1 MCVCIYVYLYDIL
14 WNPRSEWFVVQRAQ
28 WLLRFA
34 RARPRRP
41 RCYLPCPRSLPRP
54 LPRPMDDWAASGP
67 TSGAMPWTWKNCR
80 RRTGCFFGGGKRLKH
95 SESGRTYGRGKAAVV
110 PFQSEHITVLVLMV
124 FPSFCQICR
133 GAILSRPVCTF
144 FLVFAW
150 VFKGFQRWSCCW
162 QCSIAHNV
170 SAQMNHFTSY
180 LYHYPVIWFYICN
193 PLETHLGQL
202 ILDPPLPGS

>member
-1 MCVCIYVYLYDIL
+1 MIRGATRPVTASLRPC
-14 WNPRSEWFVVQRAQ
+14 EAQ
-28 WLLRFA
+28 KAKVLL
-34 RARPRRP
+34 
-41 RCYLPCPRSLPRP
+41 
-54 LPRPMDDWAASGP
+54 
-67 TSGAMPWTWKNCR
+67 AMPQKPSTAPAAPNGRLGSIRPNLR
-80 RRTGCFFGGGKRLKH
+80 RNALNVEKLQEENGLFFWGGKRLKH

-180 LYHYPVIWFYICN
+180 LYHYPVI
-193 PLETHLGQL
+193 
-202 ILDPPLPGS
+202 

>member
-1 MCVCIYVYLYDIL
+1 MIRGATRPVTASLRPC
-14 WNPRSEWFVVQRAQ
+14 EAQ
-28 WLLRFA
+28 KAKVLL
-34 RARPRRP
+34 
-41 RCYLPCPRSLPRP
+41 
-54 LPRPMDDWAASGP
+54 
-67 TSGAMPWTWKNCR
+67 AMPQKPSTAPAAPNGRLGSIRPNLR
-80 RRTGCFFGGGKRLKH
+80 RNALNVEKLQEENGLFFWGGKRLKH
-95 SESGRTYGRGKAAVV
+95 SESG
-110 PFQSEHITVLVLMV
+110 HITVLVLMV

-180 LYHYPVIWFYICN
+180 LYHYPVI
-193 PLETHLGQL
+193 
-202 ILDPPLPGS
+202 